1 MTSDSNRTSEVTPSP
16 SQAAQAGQQQR
27 LTRAAYERL
36 RTELAELSGPT
47 KIKLTE
53 QVAKARAL
61 GDLSENADYHAAR
74 EELGKVN
81 GRIMQLERLLE
92 EAEIVDAAASDRAE
106 YGVVVSL
113 RFDGAD
119 DDEKFLIGS
128 IEERPD
134 AHEVIS
140 PTSPLGQAVL
150 GAKVGDVVRYEAP
163 AGSVEV
169 KLVSVSPL
177 YDDTAPPD
185 PPTNPS

>member
-1 MTSDSNRTSEVTPSP
+1 MPAPQQTSPASSP
-16 SQAAQAGQQQR
+16 TQAGQQQR

-36 RTELAELSGPT
+36 QTELAELSGPT
-47 KIKLTE
+47 KAKLTE

-92 EAEIVDAAASDRAE
+92 EAEIVEAAASDQAE

-113 RFDGAD
+113 RFDGTD
-119 DDEKFLIGS
+119 EDEKFLIGS

-134 AHEVIS
+134 GHEVIS

-169 KLVSVSPL
+169 KLVSVSPFHSGA
-177 YDDTAPPD
+177 APPD
-185 PPTNPS
+185 PSANPS

>member
-1 MTSDSNRTSEVTPSP
+1 MTSASAGSSTSAT
-16 SQAAQAGQQQR
+16 QR

-36 RTELAELSGPT
+36 QAELAELSGPT
-47 KIKLTE
+47 KAKLTE
-53 QVAKARAL
+53 QVSKARAL

-81 GRIMQLERLLE
+81 GRIMHLERLLE
-92 EAEIVDAAASDRAE
+92 EAEIVDAAASDDRAD

-119 DDEKFLIGS
+119 EDEKFLIGS

-140 PTSPLGQAVL
+140 PSSPLGQAVL

-177 YDDTAPPD
+177 YGDAAPAAQND
-185 PPTNPS
+185 